1 MGWQKQTS
9 RRQRKRASCRNPS
22 LFAVEMRFYS
32 CFMVVLPKK
41 NGDGMGFIPSYYSLK
56 LTKAH
61 WPVLRDIAFRFC
73 EGHVVFA
80 GEAANDACFNVIANS
95 QPI

>member
-41 NGDGMGFIPSYYSLK
+41 NGDEMTFMPSYYSK
-56 LTKAH
+56 LTGQY
-61 WPVLRDIAFRFC
+61 C
-73 EGHVVFA
+73 
-80 GEAANDACFNVIANS
+80 VIV
-95 QPI
+95 PFDFVMDM

>member
-32 CFMVVLPKK
+32 CFMVVLSKK
-41 NGDGMGFIPSYYSLK
+41 NGDEMTFMPSYYSK
-56 LTKAH
+56 LTGQDCVILPFDFA
-61 WPVLRDIAFRFC
+61 RDM
-73 EGHVVFA
+73 
-80 GEAANDACFNVIANS
+80 
-95 QPI
+95 